1 MEEQTIENSDIN
13 LGVPCK
19 VVFYNKGNYI
29 DARLYSKKT
38 GHNKFADLTEDDVV
52 YVLSEQEHQDEVDRI
67 AKKRDL
73 KSKIKK
79 VDKQLER
86 NKKETDFYNNYE
98 IMQLKDELDSIKSE
112 LEQSRKYNDTLISD
126 GDALAETVEKYK
138 EENNRLKNNANAI
151 NETNKMLNDTV
162 IGLNDTFKEKTQELQ
177 SIFKSKEKEL
187 KETNQ
192 NQQIH
197 IDEITN
203 KYQSLLPLQ
212 EYVAPNQHFEEI
224 DKLKDKI
231 KASENELATIKAD
244 SETRLAQLQQELETK
259 HSEDKAQLYVA
270 YNNDLNNYKMQYNQL
285 AMTYNQ
291 LLDDLQSLTRIN
303 TLLNGR
309 HNVIKKEKKKVELLE
324 LPSDHLE
331 IPMEK
336 YVPK

>member
-38 GHNKFADLTEDDVV
+38 GDKKFADLTEDDVV
-52 YVLSEQEHQDEVDRI
+52 YVLTEQEHQELLDNISKRKEYESEIKELDEQLTSLKEQNDKANDDRI
-67 AKKRDL
+67 AQLKKDVEYW
-73 KSKIKK
+73 KTSFKK
-79 VDKQLER
+79 VNNENESLE
-86 NKKETDFYNNYE
+86 NENEN
-98 IMQLKDELDSIKSE
+98 LK
-112 LEQSRKYNDTLISD
+112 N
-126 GDALAETVEKYK
+126 
-138 EENNRLKNNANAI
+138 ENNSLT
-151 NETNKMLNDTV
+151 ETNELLEDSNT
-162 IGLNDTFKEKTQELQ
+162 NSKERVQYLQ
-177 SIFKSKEKEL
+177 DAIESKEKEL

-192 NQQIH
+192 NHQRH

-285 AMTYNQ
+285 AIVYNQ
-291 LLDDLQSLTRIN
+291 LVEDLQSLTRIN
-303 TLLNGR
+303 TLLNGM
-309 HNVIKKEKKKVELLE
+309 HNVIKKNKEKVELLE
-324 LPSDHLE
+324 LPSE
-331 IPMEK
+331 TPSKIIE
-336 YVPK
+336 YVPKE